1 MRQES
6 PLAVPR
12 RFESLQTAGQ
22 IENTIDFPRI
32 AKKNL
37 RDDSPLAL
45 VRRNSPTT
53 LSTSVVRRNSP
64 TTLSTSVS
72 PVRRENIPRLVS
84 EDGFLLSKN
93 IESTPT
99 SRSWSSPIKNVRLPQ
114 IQGEIASNEQCYKAK
129 SHRKSDEADTSEHK
143 ILGQGTFKGTHQSLY
158 EMLQKKVI
166 AKVGA
171 AHGSVDKAIASAYA
185 DEDAFFRKLKENL
198 NHITSPEVR
207 RKPSIRR
214 PSLLS
219 EDQPLHPANT
229 QQTRSLAMLNE
240 HIQGVR
246 VEAAPR
252 KVSIRRR
259 SSTSHSLRNS
269 ISDERQVSQ
278 AAELAAHQPHYS
290 PGKPPR
296 ARPCATIRFAAD
308 TVAPDPRRRRHEPNR
323 PNSAPPA
330 AAACRRRRRRHLGR
344 TPPPRCGPH
353 PNAAGTPTALH
364 LGHPPDRLIQPRHRD
379 PPLRSP

>member
-1 MRQES
+1 MFYRILGANVA
-6 PLAVPR
+6 PGKPAR
-12 RFESLQTAGQ
+12 RLESLQIAGQ
-22 IENTIDFPRI
+22 IESTEDFPRR
-32 AKKNL
+32 AKKVL

-53 LSTSVVRRNSP
+53 LSTN
-64 TTLSTSVS
+64 VS
-72 PVRRENIPRLVS
+72 PVRRENIARSVS
-84 EDGFLLSKN
+84 EDGFLPSKN
-93 IESTPT
+93 VESTPT

-114 IQGEIASNEQCYKAK
+114 IQGEIPSNEQSYKAK
-129 SHRKSDEADTSEHK
+129 SLRKSDESDTSEHK
-143 ILGQGTFKGTHQSLY
+143 ILGQSPLKGTHQSLY

-171 AHGSVDKAIASAYA
+171 AHGAVDKAIASAYA

-214 PSLLS
+214 SSLLS

-269 ISDERQVSQ
+269 ISDERKVSQ

-290 PGKPPR
+290 TGKPPR

-323 PNSAPPA
+323 PNSAA
-330 AAACRRRRRRHLGR
+330 AASRRRRHLGR
-344 TPPPRCGPH
+344 TPPPRRGPH
-353 PNAAGTPTALH
+353 PNSAGNPAAL
-364 LGHPPDRLIQPRHRD
+364 LLDHPPDRIIQPRHRD